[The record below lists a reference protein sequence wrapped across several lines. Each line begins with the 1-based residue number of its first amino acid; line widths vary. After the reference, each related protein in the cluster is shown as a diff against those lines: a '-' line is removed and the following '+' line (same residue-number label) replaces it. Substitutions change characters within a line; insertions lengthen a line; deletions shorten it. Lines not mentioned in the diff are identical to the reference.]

1 MAASEQK
8 NNPPM
13 TATGRKPEPQLPG
26 QSSSPRPRLPRRP
39 HPSMRVTDTERAAS
53 KFGAAFLSGIIGN
66 PLEVAKTRLQAQAA
80 GVSYLH
86 PVRDITGQAA
96 YFGSN
101 MGRGLSAGVC
111 YLSSEPIFFLLITTK
126 QLKILIHAFDLLSQS
141 FAGIH
146 GSVPSCPSDS
156 FRYKGTLDVLYKITR
171 EEGFARLW
179 RGASAGITLILPRMA
194 INVSC
199 YPIFVESLEKLTAPK
214 FRPLVP
220 VIAGPLTV
228 ALACVTCYPIEL
240 SRTRMQAFQETQLG
254 KKSPGVFKTLCEVT
268 SQAKSAYKSRNNLLQ
283 YRVLWM
289 GMGAHIARDIPFY
302 TICSW
307 MFMPTLIKVLPDDN
321 RLFNY
326 SFQLRVIF
334 SAAFITGSVA
344 GALTCPLDVART
356 WRQIEDPNGASRMS
370 LKEPLVE
377 IWRKTG
383 MRGLFA
389 GMVPRAYHAG
399 LSFGIVAVMHFHIEQ
414 YKHHARFSNLFKE
427 SNRS

>member
-26 QSSSPRPRLPRRP
+26 QSSSPRPHLPRRP

-101 MGRGLSAGVC
+101 MGRGLSAG
-111 YLSSEPIFFLLITTK
+111 
-126 QLKILIHAFDLLSQS
+126 S

>member
-26 QSSSPRPRLPRRP
+26 QSSSPRPHLPRRP

-101 MGRGLSAGVC
+101 MGRGLSAG
-111 YLSSEPIFFLLITTK
+111 
-126 QLKILIHAFDLLSQS
+126 S

-307 MFMPTLIKVLPDDN
+307 MFMPEVLLELSLALLMLPGLGG
-321 RLFNY
+321 RL
-326 SFQLRVIF
+326 
-334 SAAFITGSVA
+334 
-344 GALTCPLDVART
+344 RT
-356 WRQIEDPNGASRMS
+356 QMEHP
-370 LKEPLVE
+370 E
-377 IWRKTG
+377 
-383 MRGLFA
+383 
-389 GMVPRAYHAG
+389 
-399 LSFGIVAVMHFHIEQ
+399 
-414 YKHHARFSNLFKE
+414 
-427 SNRS
+427 

>member
-1 MAASEQK
+1 
-8 NNPPM
+8 M

-26 QSSSPRPRLPRRP
+26 QSSSPRPHLPRRP

-101 MGRGLSAGVC
+101 MGRGLSAG
-111 YLSSEPIFFLLITTK
+111 
-126 QLKILIHAFDLLSQS
+126 S

>member
-26 QSSSPRPRLPRRP
+26 QSSSPRPHLPRRP

-66 PLEVAKTRLQAQAA
+66 PLEVAK
-80 GVSYLH
+80 
-86 PVRDITGQAA
+86 
-96 YFGSN
+96 
-101 MGRGLSAGVC
+101 
-111 YLSSEPIFFLLITTK
+111 
-126 QLKILIHAFDLLSQS
+126 
-141 FAGIH
+141 
-146 GSVPSCPSDS
+146 
-156 FRYKGTLDVLYKITR
+156 
-171 EEGFARLW
+171 EGFARLW

>member
-26 QSSSPRPRLPRRP
+26 QSSSPRPHLPRRP

-101 MGRGLSAGVC
+101 MGRGLSAG
-111 YLSSEPIFFLLITTK
+111 
-126 QLKILIHAFDLLSQS
+126 S

-179 RGASAGITLILPRMA
+179 RGASAGITLILPR
-194 INVSC
+194 
-199 YPIFVESLEKLTAPK
+199 
-214 FRPLVP
+214 
-220 VIAGPLTV
+220 
-228 ALACVTCYPIEL
+228 
-240 SRTRMQAFQETQLG
+240 AFQETQLG